1 MSGAQAHCDNLFR
14 MRNRGFTLIELAVI
28 IVIISVLAV
37 TAYSRFSGGDS
48 FEARGA
54 RDELASAFRL
64 AQRYAVTSGCWT
76 QVTVNSGSYTVLM
89 ENTPCDGAGGFGVNI
104 TSPAGGTLSGSFN
117 SATASPTGTHVY
129 NAYGDLA
136 SGGGT
141 LTLTSDGDSSSFTVQ
156 PNSGF
161 VDLP

>member
-1 MSGAQAHCDNLFR
+1 MSNAVLQSHGTAF
-14 MRNRGFTLIELAVI
+14 RNRGFTLIELTVI
-28 IVIISVLAV
+28 IIVISVLAV
-37 TAYSRFSGGDS
+37 TAYGRFTGGDS

-76 QVTVNSGSYTVLM
+76 QVTVNSGDYTVLM
-89 ENTPCDGAGGFGVNI
+89 ENTPCDGAGGFGVTI
-104 TSPAGGTLSGSFN
+104 TSPGSGSLSGSFG
-117 SATASPTGTHVY
+117 SASASPTGSYVY
-129 NAYGDLA
+129 DAYGDLA

-141 LTLTSDGDSSSFTVQ
+141 ITLSSNGSTASFTVQ
-156 PNSGF
+156 PDSGF

>member
-1 MSGAQAHCDNLFR
+1 MNT
-14 MRNRGFTLIELAVI
+14 RGFTLIEFAVI

-37 TAYSRFSGGDS
+37 TAYGRFAGGDA

-64 AQRYAVTSGCWT
+64 AQRYAVTSRCST
-76 QVTVNSGSYTVLM
+76 RVTVNAGSYSVQM
-89 ENTPCDGAGGFGVNI
+89 ENLPCDGAGGYGIAI
-104 TSPAGGTLSGSFN
+104 TSPAGGGTLSGSFN
-117 SATASPTGTHVY
+117 SATASPTGTHIY
-129 NAYGDLA
+129 NAFGDLV
-136 SGGGT
+136 SGGGMIT
-141 LTLTSDGDSSSFTVQ
+141 LSASGNSASFTVQ

>member
-1 MSGAQAHCDNLFR
+1 MASPGQFSGNSK
-14 MRNRGFTLIELAVI
+14 GFTLVELAV
-28 IVIISVLAV
+28 VIIILAVLAI
-37 TAYSRFSGGDS
+37 TAYARFTGGDA

-76 QVTVNSGSYTVLM
+76 QVTVTSGGYSVLM

-104 TSPAGGTLSGSFN
+104 ASPAGGSLSGSFDT
-117 SATASPTGTHVY
+117 ATASPTGSYVY
-129 NAYGDLA
+129 DAYGDLA

-141 LTLTSDGDSSSFTVQ
+141 ITLSSNGSTASFTVQ
-156 PNSGF
+156 PDSGF